1 VSAPALHRG
10 EAQLAGQSVTARV
23 PRATLSMMAPLT
35 DRSQA
40 AFEHL
45 YDQTAQRLLVSLTR
59 RTQDVDVA
67 RELWAECWA
76 AAFEGWPRCRAT
88 DTPSL
93 EAWVFGIARRRLAD
107 YWRAGAIERRA
118 LARLRWTVPEFAP
131 DEDEELARVAELDAL
146 REVVADALALLPQ
159 RRRRAVALR
168 IVDGLSYPDVAARLG
183 CSEDAARA
191 HVSRGLR
198 ALHRTL
204 GPATLT
210 QGA

>member
-1 VSAPALHRG
+1 
-10 EAQLAGQSVTARV
+10 
-23 PRATLSMMAPLT
+23 MMAPLT

-107 YWRAGAIERRA
+107 YWRAGAI
-118 LARLRWTVPEFAP
+118 PKFAP

-191 HVSRGLR
+191 NVSRGLR
-198 ALHRTL
+198 ALQRTL
-204 GPATLT
+204 GPTTHT